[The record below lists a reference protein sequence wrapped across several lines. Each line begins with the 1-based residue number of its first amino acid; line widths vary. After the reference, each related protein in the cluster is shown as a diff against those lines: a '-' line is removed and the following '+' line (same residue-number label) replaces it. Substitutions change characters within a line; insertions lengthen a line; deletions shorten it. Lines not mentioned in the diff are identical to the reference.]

1 MATKAPTNNHVT
13 VPEIAA
19 LEAVALTQDV
29 FCEVMACLTV
39 AHAQA
44 LPLKDRQDFLS
55 TYANKLDRLSRSP
68 RSKKHIRDLA
78 RALSQKLMALEAK
91 H

>member
-1 MATKAPTNNHVT
+1 MATKELPNNHVT

-19 LEAVALTQDV
+19 LESVALTQDV
-29 FCEVMACLTV
+29 FVEVMACLTV

-44 LPLKDRQDFLS
+44 LPLKERHDFLS
-55 TYANKLDRLSRSP
+55 AYANKLDRLSRSP
-68 RSKKHIRDLA
+68 RSKKHIRELA